1 MPSFPAAHRN
11 IALIANLIALVL
23 LTASPQPLLAQ
34 HQKTQIIALAQK
46 HFGADAPWYLHN
58 IPFLEID
65 DPEIEAVYYYRWQ
78 VYRSHIREIG
88 PQGTMVTEF
97 LPEVNWGRKP
107 WTDLNDSSSFHLM
120 EGRWLRNPAVINS
133 LIDHLYAGGGNDRHF
148 SESVAAASL
157 AATNVTGDQA
167 VLQRNFDIMRQTYTA
182 WDDHFDATRNL
193 YWIEPIADATEY
205 TISSIDAS
213 GAGFETHPDPDP
225 AKNGFLL
232 GDAYRPSINTYQYG
246 NALAIAQIADRLGKP
261 GIAADFRDKAAH
273 LQTATLSQLWNPAL
287 THFTDRYQRST
298 PYVQAGDFIRGRE
311 LVGYLPWLY
320 ELTPKDPAASAKYT
334 AAWQHILSPNELLG
348 PTGLRTVEPTYP
360 RYMTQYRY
368 EGPRPECQWNGP
380 SWPFQT
386 SQLLT
391 GLANLLD
398 DYPSQTIITPADYLR
413 LLRQYTHQHYLSPT
427 HLDLQEDYNPDTA
440 GPIVG
445 LARSHHYE
453 HSTYIDLILSG
464 LIGIRPRSD
473 DTFEIA
479 PLLPATN
486 SPIHYFALYDLT
498 YHGHNISIVYDAT
511 GHHYTYGKG
520 LTILIDGKRTTPI
533 ATPLQ
538 HTLIKLKPLPSPQ
551 RPSNN
556 DMPEDLIVNVGFP
569 DGPQA
574 TASSSISPES
584 TAQAIDGRL
593 WFFPEIAN
601 GWSPALDQ
609 AANPSWWSVT
619 LPHKRLI
626 RSVEACFLDDAT
638 FHAPTSFHLQYK
650 RNGMWL
656 DIPTQTRTPA
666 SPLANGRN
674 QISFAPIET
683 DGLRLLLPASP
694 AGTQLRLIELEA
706 FEQPRP

>member
-11 IALIANLIALVL
+11 IAHIAKLIALVL

-34 HQKTQIIALAQK
+34 HQKTQIITLARK

-213 GAGFETHPDPDP
+213 GAGFETHPDTDP

-261 GIAADFRDKAAH
+261 DVAADFRAKAAR
-273 LQTATLSQLWNPAL
+273 LQSATLSQL
-287 THFTDRYQRST
+287 
-298 PYVQAGDFIRGRE
+298 
-311 LVGYLPWLY
+311 
-320 ELTPKDPAASAKYT
+320 
-334 AAWQHILSPNELLG
+334 
-348 PTGLRTVEPTYP
+348 
-360 RYMTQYRY
+360 
-368 EGPRPECQWNGP
+368 
-380 SWPFQT
+380 
-386 SQLLT
+386 
-391 GLANLLD
+391 
-398 DYPSQTIITPADYLR
+398 
-413 LLRQYTHQHYLSPT
+413 
-427 HLDLQEDYNPDTA
+427 
-440 GPIVG
+440 
-445 LARSHHYE
+445 
-453 HSTYIDLILSG
+453 
-464 LIGIRPRSD
+464 
-473 DTFEIA
+473 
-479 PLLPATN
+479 
-486 SPIHYFALYDLT
+486 
-498 YHGHNISIVYDAT
+498 
-511 GHHYTYGKG
+511 
-520 LTILIDGKRTTPI
+520 
-533 ATPLQ
+533 
-538 HTLIKLKPLPSPQ
+538 
-551 RPSNN
+551 
-556 DMPEDLIVNVGFP
+556 
-569 DGPQA
+569 
-574 TASSSISPES
+574 
-584 TAQAIDGRL
+584 
-593 WFFPEIAN
+593 
-601 GWSPALDQ
+601 
-609 AANPSWWSVT
+609 WWSVT
-619 LPHKRLI
+619 LPHKRVI
-626 RSVEACFLDDAT
+626 RSVEAYFLDDAT

-650 RNGMWL
+650 RNGIWL
-656 DIPTQTRTPA
+656 DIPAQTRTPA